1 MTLEAKVWR
10 VDSDR
15 PEQLKSVQL
24 EREERLEDWLCGDIS
39 LLSDKLL
46 VIGRQI
52 STSGGVL
59 DLLAVDENANLVI
72 VELKRHKTP
81 RDVVAQTLDYAS
93 CIQDFG
99 REDVERHA
107 RDFLKEGFD
116 KAFTERFG
124 HEVPETVNG
133 RHRMY
138 IVASSLDSATRR
150 IVEYLSRVHGV
161 DINAATFSYFNT
173 EQGEFVARSTL
184 LDDDEVERRAEV
196 RATKRRPAASEDEL
210 RNVAVENGV
219 SELWDKAIGG
229 FSRIARKS
237 PSQTTLSFNKPLDGG
252 RRAVLSI
259 FPAKSSSEHGLAV
272 TVVFDHLSRGFG
284 VDESRV
290 RQICGTASKAEFAG
304 SYSSDD
310 NNFYL
315 DMEKLETL
323 LGLLDE
329 GSLDA

>member
-1 MTLEAKVWR
+1 MTLEARVWR

-24 EREERLEDWLCGDIS
+24 EEEKRLEDWLCDDIS

-52 STSGGVL
+52 SMSGGTL

-72 VELKRHKTP
+72 AELKRHKTP
-81 RDVVAQTLDYAS
+81 RNVVAQTLDYAS

-107 RDFLKEGFD
+107 RKFLKKDFD
-116 KAFTERFG
+116 KAFTEHFG

-161 DINAATFSYFNT
+161 DINAVTFSYFNT

-196 RATKRRPAASEDEL
+196 RATKRRPAASEEEL
-210 RNVAVENGV
+210 RNVAEENGV
-219 SELWDKAIGG
+219 GELWDAAIHG
-229 FSRIARKS
+229 FSRFAKKLR
-237 PSQTTLSFNKPLDGG
+237 SQSTLSFNKPLDGG
-252 RRAVLSI
+252 SRAVLSI
-259 FPAKSSSEHGLAV
+259 FPGESSDDRGLAV
-272 TVVFDHLSRGFG
+272 TVVFDHLSRSFG
-284 VDESRV
+284 VDESQV
-290 RQICGTASKAEFAG
+290 RQICGTASKTEFAG

-315 DMEKLETL
+315 DMERLKAL
-323 LGLLDE
+323 LSLLDE
-329 GSLDA
+329 